1 MNKKKIITSLLSLS
15 TVTLL
20 AACSTNDG
28 ETSTPVE
35 SVESQSVVVESNMEE
50 SNSMSSMSSMEESGH
65 DMVHD
70 ESGDIPE
77 GLKISQT
84 PTYQVGDK
92 VEVLTDHMEGMEG
105 AEATVVGA
113 FDTIAYEISYDPVDG
128 GPRVENHKWV
138 IHEEIE
144 EAKEVPFEPGTEV
157 KIKANHMEGM
167 EGATATIEA
176 SDKTTVYM
184 IDYQP
189 TTGGP
194 EIKNHKWVTDMEL
207 SVE

>member
-1 MNKKKIITSLLSLS
+1 MNKKKIIASLFSLS
-15 TVTLL
+15 AATLL

-28 ETSTPVE
+28 DTTN
-35 SVESQSVVVESNMEE
+35 SVESQSVAVE
-50 SNSMSSMSSMEESGH
+50 SSMEESDHG

-70 ESGDIPE
+70 ESGEIPE
-77 GLKISQT
+77 GLKVSEN

-113 FDTIAYEISYDPVDG
+113 FDTIAYEISYDPVNG

-138 IHEEIE
+138 IQEEIE
-144 EAKEVPFEPGTEV
+144 DAEEVSFEPGTEV

-176 SDKTTVYM
+176 SEKTTVYM

-189 TTGGP
+189 TTGGR

-207 SVE
+207 SPQ